1 MHFVLSNRANAVY
14 MLLFNITRSRWP
26 TRNKGQVNSKQGIV
40 ISFPHICVAL
50 ALTYAYLHFKKH
62 QFVIFV
68 IFKIVKISNIHDLV
82 FIALRITQKEKKKR

>member
-1 MHFVLSNRANAVY
+1 MHFDLSNRANAVY

-50 ALTYAYLHFKKH
+50 ALTYAYLHLTKH
-62 QFVIFV
+62 QFVILLFS
-68 IFKIVKISNIHDLV
+68 KL
-82 FIALRITQKEKKKR
+82 